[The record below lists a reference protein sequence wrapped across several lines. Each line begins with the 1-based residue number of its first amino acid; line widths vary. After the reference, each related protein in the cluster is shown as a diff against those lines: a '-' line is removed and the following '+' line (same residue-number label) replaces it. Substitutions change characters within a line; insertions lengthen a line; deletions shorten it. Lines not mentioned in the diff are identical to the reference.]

1 MGCSVDFER
10 QPIFWKKVAKD
21 NLSNN
26 ALHSFILLSL
36 LVLPE
41 TFFFLGKE

>member
-26 ALHSFILLSL
+26 ALLRIILTFIYFIIL
-36 LVLPE
+36 
-41 TFFFLGKE
+41 TCFT